1 MKPLTPRQARFVAE
15 YSARPIAAVAARR
28 AGYSPQSARNG
39 GAVLLRNPAVAAALA
54 KAGGQALARIEL
66 SAERALA
73 EAMRVAFADI
83 ADIVEPDGTPRPLAA
98 IDAAARAGFAAIES
112 LERPGKPGTRVLAIE
127 RFDKLAALAFL
138 ARHAGLLDA
147 DTDTAPAWLGPIDT
161 EAADEG
167 RGETLTA
174 RQTRFVAEYAADFN
188 ATRAAL
194 AAGYAPSLAQQHGSR
209 LLKRPAIRRALDRT
223 SAALVDRS
231 GLDPARVLREI
242 GRIAFSD
249 IGRLFDGNGRLKP
262 LGEVDP
268 DTRAALHSLRIR
280 EHAGRRRIRA
290 RLFDKT
296 RALRLLFR
304 HFGPPGE
311 TAAQEERDAALGAAI
326 DAALARAP

>member
-98 IDAAARAGFAAIES
+98 IDAEARAGFAAIES
-112 LERPGKPGTRVLAIE
+112 LERPGKPGSRVLAIE

-138 ARHAGLLDA
+138 ARHAGLLD
-147 DTDTAPAWLGPIDT
+147 TDSAPAWLGPLDT
-161 EAADEG
+161 EAANESKA
-167 RGETLTA
+167 ETLTA

-311 TAAQEERDAALGAAI
+311 TAAQEERDAALGTAI